1 VTTLKPSDG
10 RFTGSSV
17 LGRFVPIA
25 LSQRERERIRADV
38 LAALQHVVDP
48 ELDEAL
54 TDLGF
59 IERIDV
65 AEQGDVTIHM
75 RLPTFWCSPS
85 FAFLM
90 AHDAREAALEV
101 SGVRSVRLELCDHGQ
116 SDESS
121 DGVSNARPFDEVFPD
136 ETDGDLEELRAV
148 FNVKAFGMR
157 QEQLVRALLGDGA
170 TPEEVVALRMQDVCV
185 NQPGLRRVASLVRM
199 YVDRRA
205 RLHLTS
211 QALITDERGA
221 AIAPDE
227 LESHLQRMRRQ
238 RVSMA
243 FNASMC
249 RGLLKTRYPQEDST
263 R

>member
-1 VTTLKPSDG
+1 
-10 RFTGSSV
+10 V
-17 LGRFVPIA
+17 LV
-25 LSQRERERIRADV
+25 
-38 LAALQHVVDP
+38 ALQHVVDP

-59 IERIDV
+59 IERVDV

-90 AHDAREAALEV
+90 AHDAREAALRID
-101 SGVRSVRLELCDHGQ
+101 GVRDVRLELCDHGQ
-116 SDESS
+116 SDEISH
-121 DGVSNARPFDEVFPD
+121 GVSNGRSFDEVFPE
-136 ETDGDLEELRAV
+136 ETDGDLEELRGV

-157 QEQLVRALLGDGA
+157 QEQLVRALLGDGR
-170 TPEEVVALRMQDVCV
+170 TPEEVVALRMDDTHA
-185 NQPGLRRVASLVRM
+185 LRRVAPLLRM
-199 YVDRRA
+199 YVERRA
-205 RLHLTS
+205 RLHITGE
-211 QALITDERGA
+211 ALITDERGA
-221 AIAPDE
+221 PIAPDE

-249 RGLLKTRYPQEDST
+249 RGLLETRYPQEDST